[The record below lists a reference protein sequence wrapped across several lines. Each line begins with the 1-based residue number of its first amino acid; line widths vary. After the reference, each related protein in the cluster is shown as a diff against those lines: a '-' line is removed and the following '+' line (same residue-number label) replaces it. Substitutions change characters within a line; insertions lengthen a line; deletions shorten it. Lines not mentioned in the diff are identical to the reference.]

1 MVCLQPAP
9 VNLLAFAQTSRIHQ
23 VGTAIS
29 HSVLLLQNSMFCN
42 QCEPNGSLGC
52 VQWFVMSQGLLG
64 LCCLIETRDRIEII
78 TLTATSFE

>member
-29 HSVLLLQNSMFCN
+29 HSVLLLQNSMFAISVS
-42 QCEPNGSLGC
+42 QLVVSVASNG
-52 VQWFVMSQGLLG
+52 V
-64 LCCLIETRDRIEII
+64 
-78 TLTATSFE
+78 